1 MLNKM
6 GYVSLTVNN
15 LEESIIFYEDILGMK
30 LIKQK
35 IMECKSTEVLFGIS
49 SCNVHVAHLRTCDDC
64 GSPDIEL
71 LEFREKD
78 TLKDDIRI
86 NRVSISGIS
95 FKVENIQI
103 TYEDLKAKGVEFIS
117 EPQYFESVEEGFGKI
132 KSVYFRDPNGIILE
146 LHEII
151 EEGRTAED
159 LDIDTCV
166 GPSEYSATHV

>member
-1 MLNKM
+1 MLNKI
-6 GYVSLTVNN
+6 GHVSLTINN
-15 LEESIIFYEDILGMK
+15 LEESIKFYEDTLGMK

-35 IMECKSTEVLFGIS
+35 VMECKSTEILFGIS
-49 SCNVHVAHLRTCDDC
+49 SCNVHVAHLRSCDDC

-95 FKVENIQI
+95 FYVENIQK

-117 EPQYFESVEEGFGKI
+117 SPQYFESVEDGFGKT
-132 KSVYFRDPNGIILE
+132 KSVYFKDPNGIILE
-146 LHEII
+146 LQEII
-151 EEGRTAED
+151 EQGKTAKD
-159 LDIDTCV
+159 LGIETSV
-166 GPSEYSATHV
+166 GPSERAATEV

>member
-1 MLNKM
+1 MLNKI
-6 GYVSLTVNN
+6 GHVSLTINN
-15 LEESIIFYEDILGMK
+15 LEESIKFYEDTLGMK

-35 IMECKSTEVLFGIS
+35 IMECESTELLFGIS
-49 SCNVHVAHLRTCDDC
+49 SCNVHVAHLRSCDDC

-71 LEFREKD
+71 LEFRQKD

-95 FKVENIQI
+95 FYVENIQK
-103 TYEDLKAKGVEFIS
+103 TYEDLKAKGVEFVS
-117 EPQYFESVEEGFGKI
+117 SPQYFESVEDGFGKT
-132 KSVYFRDPNGIILE
+132 KSVYFKDPNGIILE
-146 LHEII
+146 LQEIV
-151 EEGRTAED
+151 EQGKTAKE